1 MAAPFA
7 SASSSSM
14 PKSGKE
20 EQHSPKMQ
28 QVSLSPKSSRASQA
42 STSSKSSFAMPPSPS
57 PSMQASMDRA
67 TELPYMGE
75 ITLDSKPRRGR
86 KPKKAD
92 ICHLIYKNYGTVFPS
107 PKKNL
112 SETPSTTA
120 ENKPKISWAK
130 DGEDKIDIFQSS
142 LAWNKASGSLLEK
155 RLTGSTNL
163 GERVSVS
170 NGAQANNNNFQN
182 GSCDKM
188 SKTKSNLRDYCLTNR
203 KEAAEALKR
212 AASKPLNSVPNGGSI
227 NGPRDPSLAQA
238 CVQRLLAYAAGLEE
252 QSEPLNLCT
261 RDQLKVEP
269 SSGSDSEPEEL
280 TKLPPGVSPIETSQP
295 GGYVF
300 WPSAGVFVHPQL
312 LYKPPSPVPPT
323 LVATSPRLVKKKRK
337 RSAIFIP
344 PAESPTEVSICKF
357 KFTGGAKP
365 SLEEKKMLSVDAG
378 GNFRFYSGTDKG
390 MRSFLPHLQHPPP
403 ILPSQN
409 SPLTPLH
416 KINLSPTDDNFSLQ
430 SSPSPASSSLPLDHP
445 SMHISSPSPQD
456 RLSNSKRKRRS
467 RKSEVREKLEQTFKE
482 KGFLIQTQQLE
493 SAEGATYCK
502 FRQLRKFT
510 RYLFRSW
517 RDYLPHSIQDLTQ
530 ANQQQLQGTSSSLG
544 EPPENLDSPPS

>member
-1 MAAPFA
+1 MHQPSNAADQGSSTCGSSGSVTGAPA
-7 SASSSSM
+7 AGTAVSGYSQKNYHIDGNLYSVLTPSAAAASSSTTSE
-14 PKSGKE
+14 K
-20 EQHSPKMQ
+20 
-28 QVSLSPKSSRASQA
+28 ASKA
-42 STSSKSSFAMPPSPS
+42 SKP
-57 PSMQASMDRA
+57 RA

-107 PKKNL
+107 PKKL
-112 SETPSTTA
+112 PEAPISTTVA
-120 ENKPKISWAK
+120 NNKPKIINWAK
-130 DGEDKIDIFQSS
+130 DGQEKNNPLLHNN
-142 LAWNKASGSLLEK
+142 LAWNKPSGSLLEK
-155 RLTGSTNL
+155 RLTGGVVSMNL
-163 GERVSVS
+163 
-170 NGAQANNNNFQN
+170 
-182 GSCDKM
+182 
-188 SKTKSNLRDYCLTNR
+188 
-203 KEAAEALKR
+203 AEALKR
-212 AASKPLNSVPNGGSI
+212 AAAAAAPPKQLKTTVLPDVGSLNVPS
-227 NGPRDPSLAQA
+227 RDPSLAQA
-238 CVQRLLAYAAGLEE
+238 CVQRLLAYAAGLDE
-252 QSEPLNLCT
+252 QNEPLNLCM
-261 RDQLKVEP
+261 RDRLKVEP
-269 SSGSDSEPEEL
+269 SSGSDSELEQPPS
-280 TKLPPGVSPIETSQP
+280 KLPPGVAPIEASQP

-312 LYKPPSPVPPT
+312 LYKPPSPTVPPV
-323 LVATSPRLVKKKRK
+323 LASSPRSVKKKRK

-403 ILPSQN
+403 SIIAA
-409 SPLTPLH
+409 SPTSSPAPLH
-416 KINLSPTDDNFSLQ
+416 KVNLPPSEDSFQLQ
-430 SSPSPASSSLPLDHP
+430 SSPSPASSSVALDHP
-445 SMHISSPSPQD
+445 SMHLAPPSPQD

-530 ANQQQLQGTSSSLG
+530 ANQQQQQQQECSSSNLG
-544 EPPENLDSPPS
+544 EAPPVVHLSASPS